1 MRGELAGR
9 LPFNISPH
17 FCAERMS
24 SMIMK
29 KIYTFAT
36 ALFFVADY
44 HHIFHIISHIYHAM
58 FSPCG
63 SANYKLLSSVSSSS
77 ICSGNS

>member
-1 MRGELAGR
+1 MKGELAGR

-17 FCAERMS
+17 FCVKRMS

-36 ALFFVADY
+36 ALFFVADIII
-44 HHIFHIISHIYHAM
+44 IFSYNLSYHIYHSM
-58 FSPCG
+58 FSPY
-63 SANYKLLSSVSSSS
+63 ALLVTN
-77 ICSGNS
+77 C